1 MTDYQ
6 RGVEGAGVITVI
18 EPVPVPPFVPTGLA
32 TTSELNAAVAT
43 IDAAIAAVQAAVP
56 RVAYSHLQEVASTT
70 WTITHNLG
78 YYPGGI
84 VAQDSDGNVIESDIA
99 YVDLNTVQ
107 LIHAAPIGGSAKVS

>member
-6 RGVEGAGVITVI
+6 RGVNGGDVITVL

-32 TTSELNAAVAT
+32 TTDDLNAAVAT
-43 IDAAIAAVQAAVP
+43 LNAAIAAVHGDIP

-84 VAQDSDGNVIESDIA
+84 VVQDSDGNVIESDIS
-99 YVDLNTVQ
+99 YIDLNTVQ
-107 LIHAAPIGGSAKVS
+107 LTHAAPIGGSAKVS